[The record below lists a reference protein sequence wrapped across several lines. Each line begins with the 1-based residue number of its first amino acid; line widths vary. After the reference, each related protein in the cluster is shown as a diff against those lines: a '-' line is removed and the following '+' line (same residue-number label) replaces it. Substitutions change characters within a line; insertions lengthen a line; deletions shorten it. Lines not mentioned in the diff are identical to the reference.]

1 MRKSRA
7 PHPDP
12 LPAIEIGYSR
22 FRHIWCR
29 SRVNPTSDAG
39 RGRRGAVLYT
49 TAYHCLPIEVR
60 LMTRLWFA
68 ALALSA
74 ISMVSAA
81 PAAEWPTRPSRVVA
95 QSTPGGAADTFAR
108 LLAEYLPPR
117 LHQPVIVDN
126 RAGGGG
132 LIGAAAAAHAEP
144 DGYTLVTASIA
155 YHAIAPAVSPN
166 PGFDPIRD
174 FTHIAFL
181 GGPPNV
187 FVVHPA
193 LGVRS
198 LKELIALARSG
209 RAIDYVSPGVG
220 TLGHLLVESFA
231 QKAGIAVQHIPHKG
245 SSQAMMDLVAG
256 NVMIGAM
263 TWSSAAGQVRAGAVV
278 PIVVSSSARIAE
290 LADVPTLREEGF
302 DDLVAVTWY
311 ALSGPAGLPDDVVQK
326 LNRAVNAAWAT
337 PALRGRLADDAIMAA
352 PMSPPAVTMFVT
364 TELRKLFAIASRM
377 LLSP

>member
-1 MRKSRA
+1 
-7 PHPDP
+7 
-12 LPAIEIGYSR
+12 
-22 FRHIWCR
+22 
-29 SRVNPTSDAG
+29 
-39 RGRRGAVLYT
+39 
-49 TAYHCLPIEVR
+49 
-60 LMTRLWFA
+60 MTRRWFA
-68 ALALSA
+68 ALALLA

-81 PAAEWPTRPSRVVA
+81 PAAEWPTRPIRIIA
-95 QSTPGGAADTFAR
+95 PSTPGGAADTFAR

-198 LKELIALARSG
+198 LKELVALTRSG

-263 TWSSAAGQVRAGAVV
+263 TWSSAAGQARAGTVV

-337 PALRGRLADDAIMAA
+337 PALRARLADDAIMAE
-352 PMSPPAVTMFVT
+352 PMSPQAVTMFVT
-364 TELRKLFAIASRM
+364 NEVRKWGPIAKRVVA
-377 LLSP
+377 SP